1 MKISTCTICCLLLM
15 VLACSLG
22 AQDQDATSRS
32 VRDFVQQFYSWYVPE
47 ALKEHKGPAWDL
59 ALQYRGADF
68 DNGLARL
75 LMNDSAA
82 QARCEELVGIDF
94 DPLLNTQD
102 PVERY
107 AVGRISQ
114 AGPRYR
120 AEIYAVDSGKPGER
134 ADVSAEVV
142 NKNGHWK
149 FVNFLYPDGTNLV
162 DILKKPQPKCT
173 QPRPAGK

>member
-1 MKISTCTICCLLLM
+1 MKFFNRIICCI
-15 VLACSLG
+15 VLAILSCFME
-22 AQDQDATSRS
+22 AQGQSANSAS
-32 VRDFVQQFYSWYVPE
+32 VRDFVQQFYRWYVPE

-59 ALQYRGADF
+59 ALQYRRADF
-68 DNGLARL
+68 DDGLARL

-102 PVERY
+102 PAERY
-107 AVGRISQ
+107 EVGRISQ

-120 AEIYAVDSGKPGER
+120 VGIYAVDSGKPSER

-142 NKNGHWK
+142 NMNGHWK
-149 FVNFLYPDGTNLV
+149 FVNFLYPDGTNLL
-162 DILKKPQPKCT
+162 DILKKPQPKCS
-173 QPRPAGK
+173 QPPAAGK